1 MDTNKTQIAQTNAY
15 WSSEGVNTVGSKSY
29 HDYCME
35 RMQREEEVGMFATS
49 VIFKDVYEEELVPD
63 MDSKTGRMVGYT
75 YEFKHILIE
84 SPDPVHIIDVNGH
97 DFIWIDITDVTSYSD
112 VYNVFIKQDDINSAF
127 QRHLI
132 DHITENLILCNRLL
146 EEDKAHGK
154 FHPLNKYLSYSIAF
168 TCIKFYNTYV
178 APKLGV
184 KELVLFTTTD
194 GSGKTIVHF
203 A

>member
-15 WSSEGVNTVGSKSY
+15 WSSEGVNAVGSQGY

-84 SPDPVHIIDVNGH
+84 SPDPVHIIDINGH
-97 DFIWIDITDVTSYSD
+97 DFNWLNITDVTSYSD
-112 VYNVFIKQDDINSAF
+112 VYDVFIKQDDINNAF
-127 QRHLI
+127 RRHLI

-146 EEDKAHGK
+146 EEDKAHNK
-154 FHPLNKYLSYSIAF
+154 FHPLDKYMSYNIAF
-168 TCIKFYNTYV
+168 KCVKFYNTYV
-178 APKLGV
+178 VPKLCV
-184 KELVLFTTTD
+184 KELVLFTTTGED
-194 GSGKTIVHF
+194 GKMTVHF